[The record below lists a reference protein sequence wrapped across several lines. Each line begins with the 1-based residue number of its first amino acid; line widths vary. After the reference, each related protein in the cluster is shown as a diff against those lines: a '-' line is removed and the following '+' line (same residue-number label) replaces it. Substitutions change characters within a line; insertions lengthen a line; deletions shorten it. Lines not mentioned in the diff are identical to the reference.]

1 MTGKN
6 ALAARLYYTDAYLRV
21 FEAQVIE
28 RLTWEGRPAVVLD
41 RTTFYPTSGGQPHD
55 TGDLNGVSVVDVVER
70 ESDGAIVHVLEGELP
85 RDNVHGQINWARR
98 FDHMQQHTG
107 QHILSQAFI
116 ATLEADTVGFH
127 LGADMSTIDLNRA
140 PLSEKQL
147 EQAETLANE
156 VVFGN
161 KPVHTRFVDKDTLAK
176 LPLRKP
182 PQVSGPVRIVE
193 VEGFDWSPCG
203 GTHCR
208 STGEVGMIKI
218 VRVERRGAETRV
230 YFLCGR
236 RALADY
242 RRKNHLVLD
251 LAARFSVGDWELSDA
266 VERLSEEARLARKQV
281 RTLQEQLFEY
291 EAASLL
297 AEAETL
303 AGARV
308 IRRVYADRGIE
319 DIRHLAQRLTAE
331 ANVIA
336 LLGCGS
342 TGNKAQFVFARS
354 ADLPH
359 DMNALLRIACKT
371 VGGGGGGRP
380 NFAQGGGPDGGRV
393 AEALEVAWQQLS
405 S

>member
-1 MTGKN
+1 MSSQD
-6 ALAARLYYTDAYLRV
+6 ALAARLYYTDAYLRA

-28 RLTWEGRPAVVLD
+28 RLAWEGRPAVVLD
-41 RTTFYPTSGGQPHD
+41 RTAFYPTSGGQPHD
-55 TGDLNGVSVVDVVER
+55 TGDLNGVRVVDVVER
-70 ESDGAIVHVLEGELP
+70 ETDGAIVHVLEGELP
-85 RDNVHGQINWARR
+85 GDNVHGQINWARR

-116 ATLEADTVGFH
+116 AALEAETVGFH

-140 PLSEKQL
+140 PLSEEQL
-147 EQAETLANE
+147 AQAETLANE
-156 VVFGN
+156 VVFDN
-161 KPVHTRFVDKDTLAK
+161 KPVHTRFVDKDALAK

-182 PQVSGPVRIVE
+182 PQVSGPIRIVE

-208 STGEVGMIKI
+208 RTGEVGVIKI

-230 YFLCGR
+230 HFLCGQ

-281 RTLQEQLFEY
+281 RALQEQLLEY
-291 EAASLL
+291 EAAALL
-297 AEAETL
+297 AGAETL

-331 ANVIA
+331 PNVIA
-336 LLGCGS
+336 LLGCGNA
-342 TGNKAQFVFARS
+342 GNKAQFVFARS

-359 DMNALLRIACKT
+359 DMNALLRLACKT

-380 NFAQGGGPDGGRV
+380 NFAQGGGPDGARV
-393 AEALEVAWQQLS
+393 AEALEVAWQQLNS
-405 S
+405 